1 MSQVTCH
8 RKGLELFG
16 IICEMF
22 HIFQGN
28 GGLIKSHLKIYT
40 HQKKNLLYIFSSYHE
55 LTHINLIFNSNTF
68 IKYFLLMGYFWGVFY
83 SICEFLNVYMKT
95 FISVVHGKFENI
107 LIKKLTVLHTV
118 KKKDM

>member
-68 IKYFLLMGYFWGVFY
+68 IKLI
-83 SICEFLNVYMKT
+83 SINELWKIFKYCNDHCFK
-95 FISVVHGKFENI
+95 
-107 LIKKLTVLHTV
+107 IKLVRIELDRKY
-118 KKKDM
+118 